1 MAEITV
7 VTFAKVKQIIG
18 EKQIIFK
25 ADTIEDLLNKL
36 FKKYNQ
42 ILIKELTDEQ
52 GKLKKHYRILVNSRN
67 INLLDGLSTP
77 FEKTLNKNQKRMY
90 NEIKEICNKGYVIKM
105 TYPELFDVLDR
116 IKLAYQVDMLR
127 RQDKIE
133 LK

>member
-77 FEKTLNKNQKRMY
+77 LKDEDMV
-90 NEIKEICNKGYVIKM
+90 VIV
-105 TYPELFDVLDR
+105 PA
-116 IKLAYQVDMLR
+116 IAGG
-127 RQDKIE
+127 
-133 LK
+133 